1 LGRKTDRLHE
11 FMGMKMASRQYE
23 NVKMK
28 PDLENVSER
37 LKSRFVKENRGFADN
52 QGGSL
57 IILSDRDLES
67 SWERA

>member
-37 LKSRFVKENRGFADN
+37 LKSRFIKENRSCADN

>member
-1 LGRKTDRLHE
+1 
-11 FMGMKMASRQYE
+11 MASRQYE